1 MKTPKVPN
9 KVKIIA
15 LTPKK
20 REESGK
26 KEIRHIGIPEAVEL
40 DLSTAQEGQVFSSPR
55 LTPIVFIVPLPTSR
69 GVFVELVGIK
79 AKSWH
84 YPINGRTEARIKL
97 FPREDELAQIHIF
110 AEKKGKRFVEIEIDT
125 SDTKSVKLTVL
136 RDKNSR
142 KD

>member
-40 DLSTAQEGQVFSSPR
+40 DLTSVQEGQVFSAPR

-69 GVFVELVGIK
+69 GAFVEVMGVK
-79 AKSWH
+79 SKSWH
-84 YPINGRTEARIKL
+84 YPVNGRMEARVKL
-97 FPREDELAQIHIF
+97 FPREDDLIQAHIF
-110 AEKKGKRFVEIEIDT
+110 AAKKGKRFIELDIDT
-125 SDTKSVKLTVL
+125 SDSQYVKLTVL